1 MITVIRY
8 ILHLFIGGTSKMH
21 SKKLMKPL
29 CIIALFGS
37 ILLLL
42 SSCNFNELKR
52 FGLGVLTGNPIKD
65 NDIESQT
72 IEVVD
77 NPNNYYIKDDETS
90 EAVFKYTIEKSYFI
104 NDLSEANLSIDD
116 FPNSNGK
123 TEYFTSDGKL
133 IDNNLQLLC
142 IELSIEKQ
150 SERKRSYTG
159 TEDENIHILEN
170 MYLFADDYKFPI
182 NESYFCAYLEQ
193 TEDITRSSEEN
204 EYYYFSLKKDETARF
219 KLCYIVNKTEL
230 ENQNICICLGES
242 VVLNGTDIDRKICY
256 IPLKIER
263 ER

>member
-1 MITVIRY
+1 
-8 ILHLFIGGTSKMH
+8 MH

-65 NDIESQT
+65 NDTELQT

-104 NDLSEANLSIDD
+104 NDLSEASLSIDD

-170 MYLFADDYKFPI
+170 IQTAHSHLNQQYSPSLYIRKEYLYNA
-182 NESYFCAYLEQ
+182 
-193 TEDITRSSEEN
+193 
-204 EYYYFSLKKDETARF
+204 
-219 KLCYIVNKTEL
+219 VNKRY
-230 ENQNICICLGES
+230 ES
-242 VVLNGTDIDRKICY
+242 KQIKQIKTHLC
-256 IPLKIER
+256 
-263 ER
+263 